1 MFDDLPKCFT
11 PICFDGNV
19 NGFARNKVGSESNGE
34 FCESKLNFGLKM
46 FAHTS
51 VNKYLRAKCLHQF
64 MKIFYDHRNGS
75 MNRQCIS

>member
-1 MFDDLPKCFT
+1 
-11 PICFDGNV
+11 
-19 NGFARNKVGSESNGE
+19 
-34 FCESKLNFGLKM
+34 M